1 MQKYLALKQMHQDG
15 DAPEVQKKILYCF
28 RIVSRLFADPVKAE
42 EGFQFPDQLKDINIW
57 KILTNLVDP
66 NTGSP
71 QARILRE
78 NAPEEGV
85 DDSLLQLM
93 VSSAAALGGAAAAV
107 DMDAGLAEDADA
119 DLGGDEGVVI
129 DNDDD
134 GSEADDEVEG
144 DLGDDNNDDDGGGHV
159 EIRRIT
165 YDLNVAI
172 SHVDPLGQPNAG
184 ALHQL
189 VLTELSLHPLPGI
202 DVPDGGYGVTYVLQ
216 AGNEQQRVD
225 LQGLQNVQNPPW
237 INLAGFI
244 VSVEA
249 RDLFLPKFIPVS
261 MDTPHGDAQPMGTFD
276 IRGCEDAIDLMLDV
290 AVLVNPIVVGYNTD
304 YWVNLPNY
312 PDSILNHDDIVE
324 AYWPLVVQGL
334 FRVVVVLPVN
344 DDHDDPPSGE
354 SVVED

>member
-1 MQKYLALKQMHQDG
+1 
-15 DAPEVQKKILYCF
+15 
-28 RIVSRLFADPVKAE
+28 
-42 EGFQFPDQLKDINIW
+42 
-57 KILTNLVDP
+57 
-66 NTGSP
+66 
-71 QARILRE
+71 
-78 NAPEEGV
+78 
-85 DDSLLQLM
+85 M

-144 DLGDDNNDDDGGGHV
+144 DVGDGNNDDDGGGHV
-159 EIRRIT
+159 QIRRIT
-165 YDLNVAI
+165 YDLDVPV
-172 SHVDPLGQPNAG
+172 SRVDPLGQPNAG

-189 VLTELSLHPLPGI
+189 VLNELSLHPLPGI

-216 AGNEQQRVD
+216 AGNEQQRMD

-261 MDTPHGDAQPMGTFD
+261 MLTPNGDALPMGTFD
-276 IRGCEDAIDLMLDV
+276 IRGCEDEVDLMLDV
-290 AVLVNPIVVGYNTD
+290 AQLVNPVVIDNTE
-304 YWVNLPNY
+304 YRVNLPNY
-312 PDSILNHDDIVE
+312 PDSILNHGDIGE

-334 FRVVVVLPVN
+334 LRVVVFLPVN
-344 DDHDDPPSGE
+344 DDHDDPPSDE